1 MKVTVKVLRKQVED
15 ETKSL
20 KKECIICFCL
30 KFSLC
35 NKKYFILGE
44 FYT

>member
-20 KKECIICFCL
+20 KKECIIPAGIPPPGAQL
-30 KFSLC
+30 RARE
-35 NKKYFILGE
+35 G
-44 FYT
+44 

>member
-20 KKECIICFCL
+20 KKEYYMFLSI
-30 KFSLC
+30 
-35 NKKYFILGE
+35 
-44 FYT
+44 